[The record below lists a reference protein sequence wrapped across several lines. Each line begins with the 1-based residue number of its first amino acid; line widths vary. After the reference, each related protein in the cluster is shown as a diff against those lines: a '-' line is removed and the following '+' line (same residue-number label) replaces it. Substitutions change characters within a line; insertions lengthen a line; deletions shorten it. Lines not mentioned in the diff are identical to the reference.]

1 MKMNVPAS
9 LPVRPNEESNLGT
22 VVVVDDHALLAESV
36 VMTLRAS
43 GFSACSVAFD
53 CADLVAAVLDRHPSL
68 VLLDLFLGE
77 QPDVSFAALAS
88 FAAASVPVL
97 VVTATNS
104 RFLHARCLEAGAV
117 GIVEKS
123 SPIET
128 LIDAV
133 AHTLRSESVMSK
145 SRSIELLSELA
156 SVRRTVEP
164 VSLVHTLTPRERD
177 VLQAL
182 TLGHPAGR
190 IARDNQTSV
199 VTVRTHIRS
208 VLLKLNVHSQ
218 LEAVSIA
225 MRQNW
230 FD

>member
-1 MKMNVPAS
+1 MTVIAPLAVQGNSDK
-9 LPVRPNEESNLGT
+9 NLGP
-22 VVVVDDHALLAESV
+22 VVVVDDHALVAQSV
-36 VMTLRAS
+36 VITLRAS
-43 GFSACSVAFD
+43 GFTACSVDFD
-53 CADLVAAVLDRHPSL
+53 SANLVEAVLAKQPSL

-77 QPDVSFAALAS
+77 QPDISFNALS
-88 FAAASVPVL
+88 LFGAASVPVL
-97 VVTATNS
+97 VMTATNS

-133 AHTLRSESVMSK
+133 RHTLRSEPVMSK

-156 SVRRTVEP
+156 NVRRAVQP
-164 VSLVHTLTPRERD
+164 VSLLHTLTPRERD
-177 VLQAL
+177 VLHAL

-208 VLLKLNVHSQ
+208 VLLKLDVHSQ
-218 LEAVSIA
+218 LEAVCIA

>member
-1 MKMNVPAS
+1 MNVTTP
-9 LPVRPNEESNLGT
+9 LPIRPHEERSPGV

-43 GFSACSVAFD
+43 GFDACCIAFD
-53 CADLVAAVLDRHPSL
+53 LPNLVEAVLDRHPNL

-77 QPDVSFAALAS
+77 QPDVSFAALSS

-123 SPIET
+123 SSIET

-145 SRSIELLSELA
+145 SRSVELLSELA
-156 SVRRTVEP
+156 SVRRKAEP
-164 VSLVHTLTPRERD
+164 ISLLLTLTPRERD

-218 LEAVSIA
+218 LEAVSMA